1 MDYFDRA
8 NNAFMK
14 AYGRFDVTFDHG
26 NGVYL
31 YDTNGK
37 KYLDF
42 YSGIGV
48 NSFGYDYQLYTD
60 AMCQQMHRLMHISNY
75 FNSVETI
82 EAAEAVIKAT
92 QLDQV
97 FLLIVGH
104 KRPKGR

>member
-37 KYLDF
+37 SIWILF
-42 YSGIGV
+42 W
-48 NSFGYDYQLYTD
+48 NR
-60 AMCQQMHRLMHISNY
+60 C
-75 FNSVETI
+75 
-82 EAAEAVIKAT
+82 
-92 QLDQV
+92 
-97 FLLIVGH
+97 
-104 KRPKGR
+104 

>member
-1 MDYFDRA
+1 M
-8 NNAFMK
+8 
-14 AYGRFDVTFDHG
+14 
-26 NGVYL
+26 
-31 YDTNGK
+31 
-37 KYLDF
+37 DF

-97 FLLIVGH
+97 FLLIVGQ

>member
-48 NSFGYDYQLYTD
+48 NSFG
-60 AMCQQMHRLMHISNY
+60 CIQMQCVNRCT
-75 FNSVETI
+75 V
-82 EAAEAVIKAT
+82 
-92 QLDQV
+92 
-97 FLLIVGH
+97 
-104 KRPKGR
+104 